1 MENKMIKKYS
11 LKYYYYYNILLLM
24 GKLNIILFMNT
35 L

>member
-24 GKLNIILFMNT
+24 GKLNIILIMNT